1 MNLSTAHNTWKKCG
15 FALACLCTLVSAA
28 DPAPDNA
35 DRAQRNAAA
44 ASRTGAAAEAALVVI
59 EAKLP
64 TTGQRRLRDRA
75 AAFTVINQSAVSAPL
90 RFKGD
95 AVLIARM
102 IELGYPDADAFYVP
116 IASVG
121 AAPLV
126 LRFEARSPDAR
137 AEAIAVL
144 RGMLA
149 FVDRLAPEF
158 VAIYGSVENPA
169 TTAPRYDWLFWRE
182 PGGGWALLN
191 KAPSTCFKTKLASR
205 PSWPRCGKV
214 VHPTPHWR

>member
-15 FALACLCTLVSAA
+15 FALACLYTLVSAA

-126 LRFEARSPDAR
+126 PARSAR
-137 AEAIAVL
+137 ARQACVGSWANAARRGRRARCLQGDAAANPGRLRWLMRRSVSTVSAHSCACAIDAGDAA
-144 RGMLA
+144 RGG
-149 FVDRLAPEF
+149 F
-158 VAIYGSVENPA
+158 
-169 TTAPRYDWLFWRE
+169 
-182 PGGGWALLN
+182 
-191 KAPSTCFKTKLASR
+191 PSCD
-205 PSWPRCGKV
+205 
-214 VHPTPHWR
+214 